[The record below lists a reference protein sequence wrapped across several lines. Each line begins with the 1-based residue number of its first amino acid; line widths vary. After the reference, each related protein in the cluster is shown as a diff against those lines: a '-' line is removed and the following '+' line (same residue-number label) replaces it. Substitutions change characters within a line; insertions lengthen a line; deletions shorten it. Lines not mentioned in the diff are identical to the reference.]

1 MQVFCLASFFYV
13 VHSGLC
19 LFCRMAF
26 KVSNETKV
34 GALTAITITLFILGF
49 NFLKGRNPLKKAT
62 YFYAKFESIDGLQES
77 NPVVIKGVKVGNIYN
92 IVPADRNLNAVLIT
106 IRLTEDIVVPAN
118 SVAHIKGNPLGT
130 PSIEI
135 VQGDA
140 KTYLAPGD
148 TLLSESTPG
157 FFGSIF
163 DKLGPTQ
170 AALDKLLTSL
180 DSVAS
185 KINKTMTPGT
195 QANIQDVVA
204 NLSQATAQLNTTI
217 ASVNGMLD
225 AQNGTIAK
233 TANNLEQVS
242 GTLAANKEKINGIV
256 SNLETTSQKLS
267 QLNLQQTL
275 DQLAGTMESLK
286 ATLAKLNNKDN
297 TVGSLL
303 NDKKVYDNLNS
314 TVNSLNLLMQDLRL
328 HPKRY
333 VNVSV
338 FGKKDKTEPLM
349 KPMQE
354 DSVTQEQR
362 RN

>member
-1 MQVFCLASFFYV
+1 
-13 VHSGLC
+13 
-19 LFCRMAF
+19 MAF

-62 YFYAKFESIDGLQES
+62 YFYAKFESTDGLQAS
-77 NPVVIKGVKVGNIYN
+77 NPVVIKGLNVGNVYE
-92 IVPADRNLNAVLIT
+92 IVPADRDLNAVLIT
-106 IRLTEDIVVPAN
+106 IRLTEDIQVPAN
-118 SVAHIKGNPLGT
+118 SVAHIKSNPLGT

-135 VQGDA
+135 VKGDA
-140 KTYLAPGD
+140 KTYLVPGD

-217 ASVNGMLD
+217 ASVNAMLD
-225 AQNGTIAK
+225 AQNGSIAK

-242 GTLAANKEKINGIV
+242 GTLAANKEKINSIV
-256 SNLETTSQKLS
+256 GNLETTSQKLS

-286 ATLAKLNNKDN
+286 ATLAKLNSQDN
-297 TVGSLL
+297 SVGSLL
-303 NDKKVYDNLNS
+303 NDKKLYNNLNS

-338 FGKKDKTEPLM
+338 FGKKDKSEPLM